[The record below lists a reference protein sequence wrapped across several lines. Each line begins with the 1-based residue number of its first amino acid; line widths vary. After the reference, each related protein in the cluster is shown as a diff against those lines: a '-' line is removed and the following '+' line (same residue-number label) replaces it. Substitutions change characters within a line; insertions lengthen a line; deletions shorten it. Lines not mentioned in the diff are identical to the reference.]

1 MRPQRGAAL
10 LVALIM
16 LTLMTLMAIA
26 SLNIGRINMEIVGN
40 MQNRSQA
47 VAAANSAI
55 QEAISTI
62 AVMESSAAV
71 FGDPCDGT
79 ANKRCFDINGD
90 ETNDIEV
97 LLDPPP
103 ACLLAQAIANSSLNF
118 QVVGT
123 SDCTVQ
129 VDQTS
134 FGIEGGVSG
143 NSLCANTL
151 WEVRAIA
158 TDVVTETT
166 VTVTEGVAMLV
177 GTNNVATFCPGPT

>member
-1 MRPQRGAAL
+1 MRTARPERGAAL

-26 SLNIGRINMEIVGN
+26 SLNIGRINMVIVGN

-47 VAAANSAI
+47 VAAANAAI
-55 QEAISTI
+55 QEAISSI
-62 AVMESSAAV
+62 AVMESATNVFAA
-71 FGDPCDGT
+71 PCAGPNT
-79 ANKRCFDINGD
+79 LCYDINAD
-90 ETNDIEV
+90 ATDDITV
-97 LLDPPP
+97 TLTPAP
-103 ACLLAQAIANSSLNF
+103 ACLLAQPIANSSLNF
-118 QVVGT
+118 QTVGD

-151 WEVRAIA
+151 WEVRAVA
-158 TDVVTETT
+158 TDLVTQTS
-166 VTVTEGVAMLV
+166 VTVTEGVAVLV
-177 GTNNVATFCPGPT
+177 GTNDVANFCI